1 LFGVIVA
8 GRGADE
14 AIHGHAST
22 RRLTPRACPP
32 RELAHAWHACWS
44 SLAATDPNLPVNKR
58 GRAMVTD
65 PKSELRSPFAN
76 PWIQLIL
83 GIICMAAVANL
94 QYGWTLFVNPIDAKF
109 HWGRVAIQVAFTTFV
124 LIETWLVPVEGY
136 LVDRFGPRW
145 VVIGGGILVAIAW
158 VLNSS
163 ADSLAMLYFAAAV
176 GGVGTGCVYGTCVGN
191 ALKWFPGRRGLAA
204 GFTAAGFGA
213 GAALTVI
220 PISHM
225 ITSQGYQHAFFFFGL
240 LQGAIVVVI
249 GLGLL
254 VPPASILAAKVKPST
269 TAYGYTPREVLR
281 SPVFYVLYAMF
292 VLIAAGGLTMTAAV
306 KPMSADLKIDK
317 IPVDLLGFTLA
328 AGVFAV
334 SLSRIFDGVGR
345 PFFGWL
351 SDRIGREHTM
361 ALAFLIGA
369 GALFTLSQL
378 GGTNPLMF
386 VLVTALYFGVY
397 GEIFSLFPAT
407 QGDTFGSK
415 YAAANAGMLYTAK
428 GTGALLVAPMA
439 ALAKNHG
446 YGTMFAIFVTFNIV
460 AALLA
465 LFVLKPMRARHF
477 AAGPPAAGV
486 QTRAAAV

>member
-1 LFGVIVA
+1 MITDAKSESASLFG
-8 GRGADE
+8 R
-14 AIHGHAST
+14 
-22 RRLTPRACPP
+22 
-32 RELAHAWHACWS
+32 
-44 SLAATDPNLPVNKR
+44 
-58 GRAMVTD
+58 
-65 PKSELRSPFAN
+65 
-76 PWIQLIL
+76 PWIQLVL

-94 QYGWTLFVNPIDAKF
+94 QYGWTLFVNPIDDKY
-109 HWGRVAIQVAFTTFV
+109 HWGKAAIQVAFTMFV

-136 LVDRFGPRW
+136 LVDRFGPRP
-145 VVIGGGILVAIAW
+145 VVIAGGVLVAIAW

-163 ADSLAMLYFAAAV
+163 ADSLPLLYFAAAV

-213 GAALTVI
+213 GAALTII

-225 ITSQGYQHAFFFFGL
+225 ISSDGYQHAFFVFGL
-240 LQGAIVVVI
+240 LQGAIVFI
-249 GLGLL
+249 MGLALMA
-254 VPPASILAAKVKPST
+254 PPRQILTAKVNPST
-269 TAYGYTPREVLR
+269 TAYGYTPQQVLR
-281 SPVFYVLYAMF
+281 SPVFYVLYVMF

-306 KPMSADLKIDK
+306 KPMAADFKVDK
-317 IPVDLLGFTLA
+317 IPVSLFGITLA

-334 SLSRIFDGVGR
+334 SLSRIFDGIGR

-369 GALFTLSQL
+369 AALFTLNQI
-378 GGTNPLMF
+378 GGTNPVGF

-415 YAAANAGMLYTAK
+415 FAAANAGMLYTAK
-428 GTGALLVAPMA
+428 GTGALLVPIMA
-439 ALAKNHG
+439 ALSKAHG
-446 YGTMFAIFVTFNIV
+446 YGSMFTIFVTFNIV

-477 AAGPPAAGV
+477 AAGPPADAP
-486 QTRAAAV
+486 AKAVTA